1 MLIWEDKLDDLKNP
15 SRDFKDS
22 FLPRVAMNLKR
33 WVQSGKIKV
42 CDLKMP
48 LWEFKILHIFEIP
61 SSSRRGKHYQTL
73 EILFVV
79 FHHSINI
86 PWIEKLTIQN
96 WNLQGFKII
105 YSTQLQV
112 HWISVLILTSW
123 CITKDLK
130 QGLLKLKIAAAN
142 YLESTKT
149 TQRYVKAEL
158 L

>member
-1 MLIWEDKLDDLKNP
+1 MGSIWWDKSVWSQNAI
-15 SRDFKDS
+15 
-22 FLPRVAMNLKR
+22 VGIQNLAYF
-33 WVQSGKIKV
+33 WNQVDVENIIK
-42 CDLKMP
+42 
-48 LWEFKILHIFEIP
+48 LWK
-61 SSSRRGKHYQTL
+61 Y
-73 EILFVV
+73 
-79 FHHSINI
+79 SINI

-142 YLESTKT
+142 CFESTKT
-149 TQRYVKAEL
+149 AQRYVKGRLISKCPFGVFKSSKKLTIFSRISALASKKRSNQKSSVRESK
-158 L
+158 

>member
-1 MLIWEDKLDDLKNP
+1 M
-15 SRDFKDS
+15 
-22 FLPRVAMNLKR
+22 
-33 WVQSGKIKV
+33 

-61 SSSRRGKHYQTL
+61 SSNRCEKHYQTL
-73 EILFVV
+73 EIFFVV

-112 HWISVLILTSW
+112 HWISVQILTSW
-123 CITKDLK
+123 YITKDLK

-142 YLESTKT
+142 CFESTKT
-149 TQRYVKAEL
+149 AQRYVKGRLISKCPFGVFKSSKNQRFFSRISDPASKRVHI
-158 L
+158 